1 MNDLTTYEIII
12 CVASLLVAAWL
23 IFGGAELCQ

>member
-1 MNDLTTYEIII
+1 MNDLTTFEIVI

-23 IFGGAELCQ
+23 TLGGGNK

>member
-1 MNDLTTYEIII
+1 MNELTTFETII

-23 IFGGAELCQ
+23 IFGSKNHD